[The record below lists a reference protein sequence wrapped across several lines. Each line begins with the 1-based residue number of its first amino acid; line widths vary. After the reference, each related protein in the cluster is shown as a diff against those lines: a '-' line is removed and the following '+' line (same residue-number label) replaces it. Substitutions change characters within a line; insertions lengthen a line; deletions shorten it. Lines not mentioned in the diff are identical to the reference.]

1 MDTCSICGSPAS
13 RACGA
18 CRVATYCSEKCQAKD
33 WNALHQ
39 CICINVDDPDH
50 AKVRQLLDLVEPGQS
65 HPSRD
70 MNEIAEM
77 VQLGY
82 PIDGINGISEWKDKY
97 QDWRQNKK
105 RSRKQKKIDRA
116 RRKLDRQEENL

>member
-33 WNALHQ
+33 WNALHHR
-39 CICINVDDPDH
+39 ICINVDDPDH

-70 MNEIAEM
+70 MDEIAEM

-82 PIDGINGISEWKDKY
+82 PIDGINGISEWKDNFKE
-97 QDWRQNKK
+97 WRKNKK
-105 RSRKQKKIDRA
+105 RNRQIKKKEKELERL
-116 RRKLDRQEENL
+116 KNK